1 MNSFFGGEHSCL
13 SFGLFLQASK
23 RVAFVGLTCILALCG
38 SIIGCISGALK
49 GLSTET
55 GLLHGAGIG
64 AIAGALVSMEVTEA
78 LLQGEILS
86 KMDIFDSLLNGKIY
100 REWVSPAMLKAY
112 QWQIS
117 ATESS
122 YNESSDIFDTNR
134 NSGLPQEIVDGEL
147 PEFETSCNECVDPH
161 GEIIS
166 CAVCLQDFKEGEY
179 ARRMPVCRH
188 FFHTLCIDRWLMG
201 HASCPICRQDI

>member
-23 RVAFVGLTCILALCG
+23 RVAFVGLTCILALWFAGG

-100 REWVSPAMLKAY
+100 REW
-112 QWQIS
+112 IS

>member
-1 MNSFFGGEHSCL
+1 MNSFWRGEEHSCL

-23 RVAFVGLTCILALCG
+23 RVAFVSLTCILALWFAGG

-78 LLQGEILS
+78 LLQGDILS

-100 REWVSPAMLKAY
+100 REW
-112 QWQIS
+112 IS

-134 NSGLPQEIVDGEL
+134 NSGLPQEIIDGEL

-161 GEIIS
+161 GEMIS